1 MLLGA
6 RKNWSCLSVRREAPG
21 RHEFVTGVGSALS
34 AKWIRCATLVRHRPA
49 TASDDKVLQWARENQ
64 AVVFTHD
71 LDFGILLART
81 ESAGPS
87 GIQVR
92 TQEVTLRHLGNLVL
106 SVLSAHGTALADG
119 ALITV
124 DETRARV
131 RILPIRR
138 RSNTVG

>member
-1 MLLGA
+1 MNLSPEWVRLFRQNGIDA
-6 RKNWSCLSVRREAPG
+6 LHWSDIG
-21 RHEFVTGVGSALS
+21 R
-34 AKWIRCATLVRHRPA
+34 ATPA
-49 TASDDKVLQWARENQ
+49 DDEVLQWARENQ

-71 LDFGILLART
+71 LDFGILLAQTERT
-81 ESAGPS
+81 GPS
-87 GIQVR
+87 VIQVR
-92 TQEVTLRHLGNLVL
+92 TQDVTPEHLGNLVL

-138 RSNTVG
+138 RSNTVS

>member
-1 MLLGA
+1 MNLSPEWVPLFRQSGFDA
-6 RKNWSCLSVRREAPG
+6 LHWSDIGRANAP
-21 RHEFVTGVGSALS
+21 
-34 AKWIRCATLVRHRPA
+34 
-49 TASDDKVLQWARENQ
+49 DDEVLQWARENQ

-71 LDFGILLART
+71 LDFGILLALT
-81 ESAGPS
+81 ESTGPS
-87 GIQVR
+87 VVQVR
-92 TQEVTLRHLGNLVL
+92 TQDVTPGHLGNLVL
-106 SVLSAHGTALADG
+106 SVLATHGTALAAG